1 MLSSKEYAAYI
12 GRIGEDKTVEYLKS
26 QGCIIIKRNWRD
38 RYGELDIVADDG
50 KNIIFV
56 EVKTRSENSW
66 VSGIDAMDIG
76 KITRTK
82 NAAIMF
88 MKRLHTNLEP
98 RIDVAEVIIKKLD
111 DGTLKGTI
119 NYIKN
124 AI

>member
-12 GRIGEDKTVEYLKS
+12 GKIGEDKTVELLKK

-66 VSGIDAMDIG
+66 VSGIDAIDIG
-76 KITRTK
+76 KITRTR
-82 NAAIMF
+82 NAALMF
-88 MKRLHTNLEP
+88 MKRLHTNLPP
-98 RIDVAEVIIKKLD
+98 RIDVAEVVIKKNE
-111 DGTLKGTI
+111 DGTLRGSI

>member
-12 GRIGEDKTVEYLKS
+12 GKIGEDKTVELLKS
-26 QGCIIIKRNWRD
+26 QGSIIIKRNWCD

-56 EVKTRSENSW
+56 EVKTRSEGSW
-66 VSGIDAMDIG
+66 VSGIEAMDVG
-76 KITRTK
+76 KITRTR
-82 NAAIMF
+82 NAALMF
-88 MKRLHTNLEP
+88 MKRLHTNLPP
-98 RIDVAEVIIKKLD
+98 RIDVAEVVIKKNV
-111 DGTLKGTI
+111 DGTLKGSI

>member
-1 MLSSKEYAAYI
+1 MLSNKEYATYI
-12 GRIGEDKTVEYLKS
+12 GKLGEDKTVEFLKS

-66 VSGIDAMDIG
+66 VSGIDAMDVG
-76 KITRTK
+76 KITRTR
-82 NAAIMF
+82 NAAMMF
-88 MKRLHTNLEP
+88 MKRLRSTLPP
-98 RIDVAEVIIKKLD
+98 RIDVSEVTIKKQE
-111 DGTLKGTI
+111 DGTLKGSI

>member
-12 GRIGEDKTVEYLKS
+12 GKIGEDKTVELLKK

-76 KITRTK
+76 KITRTR
-82 NAAIMF
+82 NAALMF
-88 MKRLHTNLEP
+88 MKRLHTNLPP
-98 RIDVAEVIIKKLD
+98 RIDVAEVVIKKNE
-111 DGTLKGTI
+111 DGTLRGSI

>member
-12 GRIGEDKTVEYLKS
+12 GKLGEDKTVEFLKS

-66 VSGIDAMDIG
+66 VSGIDAMDVG
-76 KITRTK
+76 KITRTR
-82 NAAIMF
+82 NAAMMF
-88 MKRLHTNLEP
+88 MKRLRSTLPP
-98 RIDVAEVIIKKLD
+98 RIDVAEVIIKKQE
-111 DGTLKGTI
+111 DGTLKGSI

>member
-12 GRIGEDKTVEYLKS
+12 GRLGEDKTVEFLKS
-26 QGCIIIKRNWRD
+26 KGCIIIKRNWRD

-56 EVKTRSENSW
+56 EVKTRSEGAL
-66 VSGIDAMDIG
+66 VSGLEAMNVG
-76 KITRTK
+76 KIRRTR
-82 NAAIMF
+82 NAAEMF
-88 MKRLHTNLEP
+88 MKRLHSNLP
-98 RIDVAEVIIKKLD
+98 MRIDVSEVVIQRQEN
-111 DGTLKGTI
+111 GTLKGSI

>member
-26 QGCIIIKRNWRD
+26 KGCIIIKRNWRD

-66 VSGIDAMDIG
+66 VSGVDAMNIG
-76 KITRTK
+76 KITRTR
-82 NAAIMF
+82 NAALMF
-88 MKRLHTNLEP
+88 MKRLHTSLPP
-98 RIDVAEVIIKKLD
+98 RIDVSEVTIKTQE
-111 DGTLKGTI
+111 DGTLKGSI

>member
-1 MLSSKEYAAYI
+1 MLSSKEYAAFI
-12 GRIGEDKTVEYLKS
+12 GKLGEDKTVEFLKS

-66 VSGIDAMDIG
+66 VSGIDAMDVG
-76 KITRTK
+76 KITRTR
-82 NAAIMF
+82 NAAMMF
-88 MKRLHTNLEP
+88 MKRLRSSLPP
-98 RIDVAEVIIKKLD
+98 RIDVSEVTIKKQE
-111 DGTLKGTI
+111 DGTLKGSI

>member
-1 MLSSKEYAAYI
+1 MLLSKEYAAYI
-12 GRIGEDKTVEYLKS
+12 GKLGEDKTVEFLKS

-66 VSGIDAMDIG
+66 VSGIDAMDVG
-76 KITRTK
+76 KITRTR
-82 NAAIMF
+82 NAAMMF
-88 MKRLHTNLEP
+88 MKRLRSTLPP
-98 RIDVAEVIIKKLD
+98 RIDVAEVIIKKQE
-111 DGTLKGTI
+111 DGTLKGSI

>member
-12 GRIGEDKTVEYLKS
+12 GRLGEDKTVEYLKS
-26 QGCIIIKRNWRD
+26 KGCIIIKRNWRD

-56 EVKTRSENSW
+56 EVKTRSEGAL
-66 VSGIDAMDIG
+66 VSGLEAMNVG
-76 KITRTK
+76 KIRRTR
-82 NAAIMF
+82 NAAEMF
-88 MKRLHTNLEP
+88 MKRLHSNLP
-98 RIDVAEVIIKKLD
+98 MRIDVSEVVIQRQD
-111 DGTLKGTI
+111 NGTLKGSI

>member
-26 QGCIIIKRNWRD
+26 KGCIIIKRNWRD

-50 KNIIFV
+50 ENIIFV
-56 EVKTRSENSW
+56 EVKTRSEGAL
-66 VSGIDAMDIG
+66 VSGIDAMNYG
-76 KITRTK
+76 KINRTR
-82 NAAIMF
+82 NAALMF
-88 MKRLHTNLEP
+88 MKRLHTNLPP
-98 RIDVAEVIIKKLD
+98 RIDVSEVTIKRLE
-111 DGTLKGTI
+111 DGTLKGSI

>member
-12 GRIGEDKTVEYLKS
+12 GKIGEDKTVELLKS
-26 QGCIIIKRNWRD
+26 QGSIIIKRNWRD

-56 EVKTRSENSW
+56 EVKTRSEGSW
-66 VSGIDAMDIG
+66 VSGIEAMDVG
-76 KITRTK
+76 KITRTR
-82 NAAIMF
+82 NAALMF
-88 MKRLHTNLEP
+88 MKRLHTNLPP
-98 RIDVAEVIIKKLD
+98 RIDVAEVVIKKNV
-111 DGTLKGTI
+111 DGTLKGSI

>member
-12 GRIGEDKTVEYLKS
+12 GKLGEDKTVELLKS

-56 EVKTRSENSW
+56 EVKTRSEGSW
-66 VSGIDAMDIG
+66 VSGIEAMDVG
-76 KITRTK
+76 KITRTR

-88 MKRLHTNLEP
+88 MKRLHTNLPP
-98 RIDVAEVIIKKLD
+98 RIDVAEVIIKKNN

>member
-26 QGCIIIKRNWRD
+26 KGCIIIKRNWRD

-50 KNIIFV
+50 QNIIFV

-66 VSGIDAMDIG
+66 VSGVDAMDIG
-76 KITRTK
+76 KITRTR
-82 NAAIMF
+82 NAALMF
-88 MKRLHTNLEP
+88 MKRLHTSLPP
-98 RIDVAEVIIKKLD
+98 RIDVSEVTIKTQE
-111 DGTLKGTI
+111 DGTLKGSI